1 LFEAVKSIFLCSRG
15 GCVEDPMWIIDLII
29 SFLICASVLL
39 ELAFFFR
46 LAYVVISSKI
56 NAYRSAQDPDDQ
68 GLYTAIGPQLD
79 DGDGNRDSNNYDE
92 EQGVISDAGSEG
104 TGSGIGDRCLICL
117 EQVHD
122 DAAGMWRRLRV
133 ATCLEQDAGQAC
145 RRLRGCGHAFHAGCI
160 DEWLKRS
167 STCPSCRTPA
177 QLCARARAR
186 LLSEDTD
193 FLCRMVTFCFVLYYC
208 LSYFVGDKSIDDYVQ
223 EAVAHIF

>member
-1 LFEAVKSIFLCSRG
+1 MPIVDFTIG
-15 GCVEDPMWIIDLII
+15 
-29 SFLICASVLL
+29 FLICASSIVQF
-39 ELAFFFR
+39 AAFFR
-46 LAYVVISSKI
+46 LAYVVISRKI

-177 QLCARARAR
+177 QLSARARAR

-193 FLCRMVTFCFVLYYC
+193 FLSRMVMFCYLLYYC
-208 LSYFVGDKSIDDYVQ
+208 LSYFVDDKSIDDYVQ

>member
-1 LFEAVKSIFLCSRG
+1 MPIV
-15 GCVEDPMWIIDLII
+15 DLII
-29 SFLICASVLL
+29 GFLICANSIVQF
-39 ELAFFFR
+39 AFFFR
-46 LAYVVISSKI
+46 LAYVVISRKI

-79 DGDGNRDSNNYDE
+79 DGDGNRDSNNHDE

-117 EQVHD
+117 EQVQE

-177 QLCARARAR
+177 QLSARARAR

-193 FLCRMVTFCFVLYYC
+193 FLSRMVMFCYLLYYC
-208 LSYFVGDKSIDDYVQ
+208 LSYFVDDKSIDDYVQ